1 VSNELVFKLRVEG
14 AAQSATS
21 ISQVGE
27 AVDQLGLRGPAAAA
41 ALDKLSGTFTASR
54 SAQDAFVS
62 GLRDQI
68 ALFGKTASEVER
80 YRAAQLGV
88 GAAAAPLILQL
99 QNQRAAQE
107 AAAIAAREEAA
118 ALREAASAKK
128 AAESAQASF
137 VRNLQDQVAVQGKS
151 QAEILRYRAAQLG
164 VSKDAE
170 QYIAAIEKSNKS
182 TLGLSI
188 SAGQASAALRT
199 LPAQFTDIATQLA
212 GGQSPFLVLLQQG
225 GQIKDSFGG
234 IGNAAKALGSL
245 LTPARVA
252 LGGLAGAAGVLAL
265 AYNQG
270 GEESKAFN
278 SALILSGNAAGQ
290 TRDQLA
296 GLAQSVGG
304 VVGTQGQA
312 ADALAQLAASGKV
325 AGAQLGLAAEAA
337 IRLQRDAGQGV
348 GETVKI
354 FSELGKEPL
363 QASIKLNEST
373 NYLTISVLEQIRA
386 LEQQGKTAAAAAVAQ
401 EAYATSAI
409 SRTKEI
415 EDNLGSIEKAWRG
428 IKQEASK
435 AWDTMLGIGRPKTI
449 GEQLDEARAAVERAG
464 TVRRGTER
472 TGLTDNTGRQEAALQ
487 RQAEVQELDRLS
499 RKSAE
504 VQKTQAD
511 ITKAYIAATEANKKY
526 TEMAL
531 TGTDKINRALA
542 DYRKNLAD
550 QQAGRAAA
558 GLPAISAAEIAK
570 VERSIREN
578 GSPKG
583 VEKAAFDRQIE
594 AFKAAQGVISELS
607 KQAQSD
613 LQSAAERGLI
623 TQRELIEGR
632 MQLEL
637 RAADNRAEI
646 LRGELAAANATKG
659 AEKERIAIAG
669 RLGAVAA
676 EQAGIRKRAENDVL
690 QLLYKQEKAAEAV
703 YQAQRDEDAA
713 ARTAMVVREADAR
726 KQGALAVYEY
736 VRGIDDAVAATEL
749 EQSLA
754 SKSQRDRSIALAQ
767 YRIELDLRRQIESIN
782 SNIGF
787 GPEERA
793 SEVARAQAAAAKASL
808 NAVTQ
813 VTLDEWTKINDQIGQ
828 SLTDALMQGGK
839 SAWEYLK
846 GLFRSTVLRP
856 IIQGVIAPIT
866 GGLSTAANAFAS
878 NGGGAGGIGSL
889 LGSSNSLI
897 SSITGGLTSSIASL
911 VSGAGSLLGSS
922 ALSTFATGM
931 QGSTLAAGL
940 AGPTTAGAS
949 GILGAGAS
957 FASAVPYLAGA
968 LALFSAKDA
977 LFGRK
982 LKDTSITGTLGGEAG
997 FTGATEQFFKGG
1009 LFRSNKTETKALDAT
1024 VSDPLAASVQAI
1036 KKTVADYAGALNL
1049 PAEQIASFTQSIKFS
1064 TKDLS
1069 PEQVQAKLQEA
1080 LAGFGDALAGTFA
1093 GELGP
1098 FQATGEKAGQTLAR
1112 LAGAIS
1118 GVNPLLEQLGLKV
1131 FDVGLAGADAASQ
1144 LAAQL
1149 GGLEG
1154 LSQTSSAYFQAY
1166 YSDAERAAKATEG
1179 ITSVLGQVGLS
1190 LPATREEFRKLVEAQ
1205 DLTTES
1211 GRNSFAAL
1219 LKVSGAFAEL
1229 TPAAEASAQAINA
1242 AAREQ
1247 LAGAID
1253 QNIGKFL
1260 SDTQRTAREYSSIAG
1275 SLSQAGVEVDIGKLI
1290 GLNKAEIFDLAS
1302 AFVASA
1308 DNTDAA
1314 KLAVVQAAGALAD
1327 LKDQAAQAAQALDSQ
1342 LASAIDANVDK
1353 FLTPR
1358 QSLERKAGAI
1368 SGNLAAVGLN
1378 FSPEQLLG
1386 YSKDQIFDFAKS
1398 FVAAT
1403 SNSQEAKIAVVEAA
1417 GALQDLAAALRDVK
1431 VNEFLQGLNLT
1442 ADELLGAYRELT
1454 PAADNLVTAWRKSR
1468 TEMEALRDALAEI
1481 EGTKAVSALDQLR
1494 NTISQRD
1501 ALKGVVGGIDSQLV
1515 SLRSGTGDAAALGY
1529 LRQREA
1535 ALWKDFA
1542 STKNPAVAQAITD
1555 TTLQRIKLEGELQQQ
1570 ANASQITAL
1579 KEQISAAERLRDV
1592 ASQMG
1597 DFVLSLRAGSLSNL
1611 SAAGRQAAQQEILD
1625 KAIATGGD
1633 VQGAAQALL
1642 QLGQQRFGGAT
1653 AQYSQLFDET
1663 QAKLLAF
1670 GSSAAGADAQITEAQ
1685 AQLNALTSVA
1695 DNSLAQITALESLR
1709 TAFGAEVQTL
1719 DASVREQLAVQRS
1732 ALDQM
1737 VLMVTNQERQ
1747 IMQLGEGLTRII
1759 DGVERTADAAEGG
1772 ALSGAE
1778 AEAMGA

>member
-1 VSNELVFKLRVEG
+1 MSNELVFKLRVDG

-270 GEESKAFN
+270 AEESKAFN

-348 GETVKI
+348 GETVRI

-386 LEQQGKTAAAAAVAQ
+386 LEQQGKAAEAAALAQ
-401 EAYATSAI
+401 NTYATEAI
-409 SRTKEI
+409 ARTK
-415 EDNLGSIEKAWRG
+415 DLAANLGTLERAWRDAKEG
-428 IKQEASK
+428 AASF
-435 AWDTMLGIGRPKTI
+435 WDAALGIGRADTAEKRI
-449 GEQLDEARAAVERAG
+449 KELQGNLAQLAAAGQKDYLLFGSADKDRAELAGLQASKAAAEA
-464 TVRRGTER
+464 
-472 TGLTDNTGRQEAALQ
+472 EAQ
-487 RQAEVQELDRLS
+487 RKAEV
-499 RKSAE
+499 AA
-504 VQKTQAD
+504 T
-511 ITKAYIAATEANKKY
+511 TKAYIAATEANKKY
-526 TEMAL
+526 TDGAL
-531 TGTDKINRALA
+531 TGTEKINKALA
-542 DYRKNLAD
+542 EYRRNLATE
-550 QQAGRAAA
+550 QSGRASA

-570 VERSIREN
+570 VEKSIREQFA
-578 GSPKG
+578 GPKG
-583 VEKAAFDRQIE
+583 PAASTFFADLNRELEQQIKSINQRVAEGGNLTKAQELEIKLADKLQD
-594 AFKAAQGVISELS
+594 ATGKLTKAQL
-607 KQAQSD
+607 SD
-613 LQSAAERGLI
+613 LQATAKRVVAAQEALD
-623 TQRELIEGR
+623 QRERDIKSAQQQVRNVEEMRVLREEGER
-632 MQLEL
+632 EIYEFL
-637 RAADNRAEI
+637 RKQEQERAKSLQSITDQVQALKDEAAAAD
-646 LRGELAAANATKG
+646 LVKSANVS
-659 AEKERIAIAG
+659 
-669 RLGAVAA
+669 L
-676 EQAGIRKRAENDVL
+676 
-690 QLLYKQEKAAEAV
+690 AEAV
-703 YQAQRDEDAA
+703 QLVALARQEESRAAKVNDPAALDAL
-713 ARTAMVVREADAR
+713 AREIDAR
-726 KQGALAVYEY
+726 KELLGLL
-736 VRGIDDAVAATEL
+736 GTKAARE
-749 EQSLA
+749 A
-754 SKSQRDRSIALAQ
+754 NDK
-767 YRIELDLRRQIESIN
+767 
-782 SNIGF
+782 
-787 GPEERA
+787 
-793 SEVARAQAAAAKASL
+793 AAKDA
-808 NAVTQ
+808 
-813 VTLDEWTKINDQIGQ
+813 LDSWQRTADQIGQ

-839 SAWEYLK
+839 SAWEYIK

-856 IIQGVIAPIT
+856 IIQGVVNPIAGALTGGGLGLPGSAAAGGLGAPLGQANNLLGTIT
-866 GGLSTAANAFAS
+866 GS
-878 NGGGAGGIGSL
+878 
-889 LGSSNSLI
+889 
-897 SSITGGLTSSIASL
+897 LTSSIAGL
-911 VSGAGSLLGSS
+911 VSNAGSLLGSS

-931 QGSTLAAGL
+931 QGNALAAGL
-940 AGPTTAGAS
+940 AGPTTAGAG

-982 LKDTSITGTLGGEAG
+982 LKDTSITGTLGGDAG

-1009 LFRSNKTETKALDAT
+1009 LFRSNKTETKALDAA
-1024 VSDPLAASVQAI
+1024 VADPLAASVQAI

-1219 LKVSGAFAEL
+1219 LKVSSAFAEL

-1260 SDTQRTAREYSSIAG
+1260 SDSQRTAREYSSIAG

-1555 TTLQRIKLEGELQQQ
+1555 TTLQRIKLEGTLQQQ
-1570 ANASQITAL
+1570 ANATQISAL

-1695 DNSLAQITALESLR
+1695 DNSLAQITALEGLR

-1747 IMQLGEGLTRII
+1747 IMQLGEGLTRLI

-1778 AEAMGA
+1778 AEAQGA

>member
-1 VSNELVFKLRVEG
+1 MSNELVFKLRVDGAEKAASDIKIVAVQSDVLSSGLSRIGSSAAGLLGFGIGLPAIATGFVKAADAATILNNQLKLATGSSKAAAEAYAELYQIAQRSRTSFSELGSTYAAIARAGSELGVSQGRLLKVTEAIGNALAISGGSAEG
-14 AAQSATS
+14 ARAALT
-21 ISQVGE
+21 
-27 AVDQLGLRGPAAAA
+27 QLGQGLASGTLRGEELNSVMEQTPRLAKAIADGLNIPIGKLREMGAAGELTAEQVLSALEKSASQLTKEVEGSVVTVGQAFTQLQNAALGATGRIDEATGASAGLASEVQGIAKSLETLSQNSTVLSVLQVSAQTAALLWSDLKFVVNGVGTEIGGVAAQLVQLAQGNFKAAAA
-41 ALDKLSGTFTASR
+41 IRGAMQEEAASARRQLDERQRAIVAPRSAATFAAEDSAGDERLIRQSREAVAVTRQRSDAESKLADIRQRLSGVSKTAAADAKALDQAEKAGIITAAEKVKLLGDLAR
-54 SAQDAFVS
+54 KSAGAAKDQSPFADLTRDFEQQIVAINRRVAEGGNLTKAQELEIKLADKLQDAT
-62 GLRDQI
+62 
-68 ALFGKTASEVER
+68 GKLTK
-80 YRAAQLGV
+80 AQLSD
-88 GAAAAPLILQL
+88 LQATAK
-99 QNQRAAQE
+99 RVVAAQE
-107 AAAIAAREEAA
+107 ALDQRERDIKSAQQQVRNVEEMRVLREEGEREIYEFLRKQEQERAKSLQSITDQVQALKDEAAAADLVKSANVSLAEAVQLVALARQEESRAAKVNDPAALDALAREIDARKELLGLLGTKAAREAND
-118 ALREAASAKK
+118 K
-128 AAESAQASF
+128 AA
-137 VRNLQDQVAVQGKS
+137 
-151 QAEILRYRAAQLG
+151 
-164 VSKDAE
+164 KDA
-170 QYIAAIEKSNKS
+170 
-182 TLGLSI
+182 L
-188 SAGQASAALRT
+188 
-199 LPAQFTDIATQLA
+199 
-212 GGQSPFLVLLQQG
+212 
-225 GQIKDSFGG
+225 DSW
-234 IGNAAKALGSL
+234 
-245 LTPARVA
+245 
-252 LGGLAGAAGVLAL
+252 
-265 AYNQG
+265 Q
-270 GEESKAFN
+270 
-278 SALILSGNAAGQ
+278 
-290 TRDQLA
+290 
-296 GLAQSVGG
+296 
-304 VVGTQGQA
+304 
-312 ADALAQLAASGKV
+312 
-325 AGAQLGLAAEAA
+325 
-337 IRLQRDAGQGV
+337 
-348 GETVKI
+348 
-354 FSELGKEPL
+354 
-363 QASIKLNEST
+363 
-373 NYLTISVLEQIRA
+373 
-386 LEQQGKTAAAAAVAQ
+386 
-401 EAYATSAI
+401 
-409 SRTKEI
+409 
-415 EDNLGSIEKAWRG
+415 
-428 IKQEASK
+428 
-435 AWDTMLGIGRPKTI
+435 
-449 GEQLDEARAAVERAG
+449 
-464 TVRRGTER
+464 
-472 TGLTDNTGRQEAALQ
+472 
-487 RQAEVQELDRLS
+487 
-499 RKSAE
+499 
-504 VQKTQAD
+504 
-511 ITKAYIAATEANKKY
+511 
-526 TEMAL
+526 
-531 TGTDKINRALA
+531 
-542 DYRKNLAD
+542 
-550 QQAGRAAA
+550 
-558 GLPAISAAEIAK
+558 
-570 VERSIREN
+570 
-578 GSPKG
+578 
-583 VEKAAFDRQIE
+583 
-594 AFKAAQGVISELS
+594 
-607 KQAQSD
+607 
-613 LQSAAERGLI
+613 
-623 TQRELIEGR
+623 
-632 MQLEL
+632 
-637 RAADNRAEI
+637 
-646 LRGELAAANATKG
+646 
-659 AEKERIAIAG
+659 
-669 RLGAVAA
+669 
-676 EQAGIRKRAENDVL
+676 
-690 QLLYKQEKAAEAV
+690 
-703 YQAQRDEDAA
+703 
-713 ARTAMVVREADAR
+713 RTA
-726 KQGALAVYEY
+726 
-736 VRGIDDAVAATEL
+736 
-749 EQSLA
+749 
-754 SKSQRDRSIALAQ
+754 
-767 YRIELDLRRQIESIN
+767 
-782 SNIGF
+782 
-787 GPEERA
+787 
-793 SEVARAQAAAAKASL
+793 
-808 NAVTQ
+808 
-813 VTLDEWTKINDQIGQ
+813 DQIGQ

-839 SAWEYLK
+839 SAWEYIK

-856 IIQGVIAPIT
+856 IIQGVVNPIAGALTGGGLGLPGSAAAGGLGAPLGQANNLLGTIT
-866 GGLSTAANAFAS
+866 GS
-878 NGGGAGGIGSL
+878 
-889 LGSSNSLI
+889 
-897 SSITGGLTSSIASL
+897 LTSSIAGL
-911 VSGAGSLLGSS
+911 VSNAGSLLGSS

-931 QGSTLAAGL
+931 QGNALAAGL
-940 AGPTTAGAS
+940 AGPTTAGAG

-1009 LFRSNKTETKALDAT
+1009 LFRSNKTETKALDAA
-1024 VSDPLAASVQAI
+1024 VADPLAASVQAI

-1080 LAGFGDALAGTFA
+1080 LSGFGDALAGTFA

-1098 FQATGEKAGQTLAR
+1098 FQSTGEKAGQTLAR

-1154 LSQTSSAYFQAY
+1154 LSQTSSAYFQSY

-1219 LKVSGAFAEL
+1219 LKVSSAFAEL

-1737 VLMVTNQERQ
+1737 VLMVTNQERL

-1778 AEAMGA
+1778 AEALGA

>member
-1 VSNELVFKLRVEG
+1 MSNELVFKLRVDG

-107 AAAIAAREEAA
+107 AAATAAREEAA

-245 LTPARVA
+245 LTPAGVA
-252 LGGLAGAAGVLAL
+252 MGGVAAAAVVLAL

-270 GEESKAFN
+270 AEESKAFN

-348 GETVKI
+348 GETVRI

-386 LEQQGKTAAAAAVAQ
+386 LEQQGKAAEAAALAQ
-401 EAYATSAI
+401 NTYATEAI
-409 SRTKEI
+409 ARTKDLEA
-415 EDNLGSIEKAWRG
+415 NLGTLERAWRDAKEG
-428 IKQEASK
+428 AASF
-435 AWDTMLGIGRPKTI
+435 WDAALGIGRADTAEKRI
-449 GEQLDEARAAVERAG
+449 KELQSNLAQLAAAGQRDYLLFGSADKDRAELAGLQASKAAAEA
-464 TVRRGTER
+464 
-472 TGLTDNTGRQEAALQ
+472 EAK
-487 RQAEVQELDRLS
+487 RKAEV
-499 RKSAE
+499 AA
-504 VQKTQAD
+504 T
-511 ITKAYIAATEANKKY
+511 TKAYIAATEANKKY
-526 TEMAL
+526 TDGAL
-531 TGTDKINRALA
+531 TGAEKINKALA
-542 DYRKNLAD
+542 EYRRNLDAE
-550 QQAGRAAA
+550 QKGRASA

-594 AFKAAQGVISELS
+594 AFKAAQGVIRELS

-1009 LFRSNKTETKALDAT
+1009 LFRSNKTETKALDAA
-1024 VSDPLAASVQAI
+1024 VADPLAASVQAI

-1290 GLNKAEIFDLAS
+1290 GLNKSEIFDLAS

-1368 SGNLAAVGLN
+1368 SGSLAAVGLN

-1633 VQGAAQALL
+1633 VQGAANALL

>member
-1 VSNELVFKLRVEG
+1 MSNELVFKLRVDG
-14 AAQSATS
+14 AAKSATS

-107 AAAIAAREEAA
+107 AAATAAREEAA

-137 VRNLQDQVAVQGKS
+137 VRSLQDQVAVQGKS

-252 LGGLAGAAGVLAL
+252 MGGVAAAAGVLAL

-270 GEESKAFN
+270 AEESKAFN

-348 GETVKI
+348 GETVRI

-386 LEQQGKTAAAAAVAQ
+386 LEQQGKAAEAAALAQ
-401 EAYATSAI
+401 NTYATEAI
-409 SRTKEI
+409 ARTKDLEA
-415 EDNLGSIEKAWRG
+415 NLGTLERAWRDAKEG
-428 IKQEASK
+428 AASFWG
-435 AWDTMLGIGRPKTI
+435 AALGIGRADTAEKRI
-449 GEQLDEARAAVERAG
+449 KELQGNLAQLAAAGQKDYLLFGSADKDRAELAGLQASKAAAEA
-464 TVRRGTER
+464 
-472 TGLTDNTGRQEAALQ
+472 EAK
-487 RQAEVQELDRLS
+487 RKAEV
-499 RKSAE
+499 SA
-504 VQKTQAD
+504 T
-511 ITKAYIAATEANKKY
+511 TKAYIAATEANKKY
-526 TEMAL
+526 TEMGL
-531 TGTDKINRALA
+531 TGAEKVNKALA
-542 DYRKNLAD
+542 EYRRNLATE
-550 QQAGRAAA
+550 QSGRASA

-570 VERSIREN
+570 VEKGIREQFA
-578 GSPKG
+578 GPKG
-583 VEKAAFDRQIE
+583 PAASTFFADLNRELEQQIKAINQRVAEGGNLTKAQELEIKLADKLQDATGKLTKAQLAGLQVKAREVVAAQE
-594 AFKAAQGVISELS
+594 RADAQALELKAAQQVANER
-607 KQAQSD
+607 
-613 LQSAAERGLI
+613 AA
-623 TQRELIEGR
+623 
-632 MQLEL
+632 L
-637 RAADNRAEI
+637 RAAEEKAIEDFIAKEQ
-646 LRGELAAANATKG
+646 AAR
-659 AEKERIAIAG
+659 EKAISSVKDRVTA
-669 RLGAVAA
+669 LKDEEAAVA
-676 EQAGIRKRAENDVL
+676 
-690 QLLYKQEKAAEAV
+690 KARDLSVSLAEAV
-703 YQAQRDEDAA
+703 ELVAI
-713 ARTAMVVREADAR
+713 ARTEEAQSRLQPDSAAFADLQREIDAR
-726 KQGALAVYEY
+726 KELLGLL
-736 VRGIDDAVAATEL
+736 GTKAARE
-749 EQSLA
+749 A
-754 SKSQRDRSIALAQ
+754 NDK
-767 YRIELDLRRQIESIN
+767 
-782 SNIGF
+782 
-787 GPEERA
+787 
-793 SEVARAQAAAAKASL
+793 AAKDA
-808 NAVTQ
+808 
-813 VTLDEWTKINDQIGQ
+813 LDSWQRTADQIGQ

-839 SAWEYLK
+839 SAWEYIK

-856 IIQGVIAPIT
+856 IIQGVVNPIAGALTGGGLGLPGSAAAGGLGAPLGQANNLLGTIT
-866 GGLSTAANAFAS
+866 GS
-878 NGGGAGGIGSL
+878 
-889 LGSSNSLI
+889 
-897 SSITGGLTSSIASL
+897 LTSSIAGL
-911 VSGAGSLLGSS
+911 VSNAGSLLGSS

-931 QGSTLAAGL
+931 QGNALAAGL
-940 AGPTTAGAS
+940 AGPTTAGAG

-982 LKDTSITGTLGGEAG
+982 LKDTSITGTLGGDAG

-1009 LFRSNKTETKALDAT
+1009 LFRSNKTETKALDAA
-1024 VSDPLAASVQAI
+1024 VADPLAASVQAI

-1080 LAGFGDALAGTFA
+1080 LSGFGDALAGTFA

-1190 LPATREEFRKLVEAQ
+1190 LPGTREEFRKLVEAQ

-1219 LKVSGAFAEL
+1219 LKVSSAFAEL

-1732 ALDQM
+1732 TLDQM